1 MEVVGLCGSTGLCPH
16 PYLVHVGIHIFA
28 VKAPSTRSL
37 HYLMPTHTLYH
48 KCITICRPDMFNMYG
63 ASEAVIS
70 CIEELIPLAG
80 ELQEAQMIDGVDL
93 PVRLD
98 ASLGGLVESWAL
110 GCEWSELC
118 QSTSLDQ
125 GDVCRLLRRTMEVL
139 RQVTLLPTLPKL
151 VRDRARRAV
160 DMMDRFPVSDD
171 ASFVKDAAIS
181 SDTLLLEDDDT
192 DDTDDTDNDDTEIGT
207 EETPLVLDITDSS
220 SSSDSVDGT
229 TNVSSSSSLYSDDV
243 VGAAYSD
250 SSSSTGHD
258 VVQ

>member
-1 MEVVGLCGSTGLCPH
+1 
-16 PYLVHVGIHIFA
+16 
-28 VKAPSTRSL
+28 
-37 HYLMPTHTLYH
+37 
-48 KCITICRPDMFNMYG
+48 MFNMYG

-181 SDTLLLEDDDT
+181 SDTLLLEDD
-192 DDTDDTDNDDTEIGT
+192 NDSDTET
-207 EETPLVLDITDSS
+207 EETPVVFDFADSSSDDSNDTVDGTTADVSSTSSGLYSDDDVDAAHSDSS
-220 SSSDSVDGT
+220 SSST
-229 TNVSSSSSLYSDDV
+229 EQ
-243 VGAAYSD
+243 
-250 SSSSTGHD
+250 D

>member
-1 MEVVGLCGSTGLCPH
+1 MRQLWLPQQGTGN
-16 PYLVHVGIHIFA
+16 
-28 VKAPSTRSL
+28 APSIRCL
-37 HYLMPTHTLYH
+37 HYLDLTHLFTILTHYE
-48 KCITICRPDMFNMYG
+48 CISQITICRPDMFNMYG
-63 ASEAVIS
+63 ASEAVIR

-181 SDTLLLEDDDT
+181 SDTLLLEDET
-192 DDTDDTDNDDTEIGT
+192 DGVDNDDSDTEID
-207 EETPLVLDITDSS
+207 ETSLVLDIADNSSSSSSDTVDMATTDVSSSSSGLYSDGIVDAAHSDSS
-220 SSSDSVDGT
+220 SSST
-229 TNVSSSSSLYSDDV
+229 EQ
-243 VGAAYSD
+243 
-250 SSSSTGHD
+250 D

>member
-1 MEVVGLCGSTGLCPH
+1 
-16 PYLVHVGIHIFA
+16 
-28 VKAPSTRSL
+28 
-37 HYLMPTHTLYH
+37 
-48 KCITICRPDMFNMYG
+48 MFNMYG
-63 ASEAVIS
+63 ASDAVIS

-171 ASFVKDAAIS
+171 ASFVKDATIS
-181 SDTLLLEDDDT
+181 SDSLLLEDDDT
-192 DDTDDTDNDDTEIGT
+192 DDADDDDTEIGT
-207 EETPLVLDITDSS
+207 EETPLVHDSGDSS

-229 TNVSSSSSLYSDDV
+229 TTDVSGSSSSGLYSDDV
-243 VGAAYSD
+243 VDAAHSD
-250 SSSSTGHD
+250 SSNSTEHD